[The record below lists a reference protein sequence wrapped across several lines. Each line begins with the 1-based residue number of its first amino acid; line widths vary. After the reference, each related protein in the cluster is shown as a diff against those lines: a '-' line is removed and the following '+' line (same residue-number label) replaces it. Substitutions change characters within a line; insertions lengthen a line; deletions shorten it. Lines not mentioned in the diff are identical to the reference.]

1 MALQLRI
8 YVPPHPLLKHWL
20 AVVRD
25 ANTPMPLFR
34 AALAELGR
42 WLTYEASRDWLPT
55 VPIRVQTPLTTT
67 EAEIIDASV
76 PIAIIPILRAGLALL
91 DSCTALLPTGRVYH
105 VGYKRNE
112 ATLEADCYLNS
123 LPECFDPA
131 TRIMITEPM
140 IATGGTLKQLLAALR
155 DRGADLNHVRIIS
168 ILVAAPALQGLG
180 AEFPEVTLYTAMID
194 EALNEAGFIVPGLG
208 DAGDRAFGTL

>member
-25 ANTPMPLFR
+25 ANTPMPMFR

-55 VPIRVQTPLTTT
+55 LPITVQTPLTTT
-67 EAEIIDASV
+67 DAEIIDASV
-76 PIAIIPILRAGLALL
+76 PLAIIPILRAGLALL
-91 DSCTALLPTGRVYH
+91 DSCTALLPMARVYH

-123 LPECFDPA
+123 LPEVFDPN
-131 TRIMITEPM
+131 TRLIITEPM

-155 DRGADLNHVRIIS
+155 ARGANLSYIRIIS
-168 ILVAAPALQGLG
+168 ILVAAPALQSLG
-180 AEFPEVTLYTAMID
+180 AEFPEVTIYTAMID
-194 EALNEAGFIVPGLG
+194 EALNDQGFIVPGLG